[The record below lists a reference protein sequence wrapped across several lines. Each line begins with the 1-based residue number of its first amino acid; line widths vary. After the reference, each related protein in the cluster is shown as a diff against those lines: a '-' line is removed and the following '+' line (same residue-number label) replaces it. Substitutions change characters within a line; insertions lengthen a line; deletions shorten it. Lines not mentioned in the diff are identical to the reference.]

1 MHMDNNSDNLVLLC
15 VKRANLEELALVE
28 PIVQIENKDIE
39 GKEVF
44 SQVRRNQQQQA
55 MLWRNLMRQTQ
66 DCYFWKDENRRFLGV
81 SQAFLDYYG
90 IKSLEDIVGKNDE
103 EMHWHVDDQPYKSD
117 ELDVIAKGQV
127 IHDALGNCII
137 KGIAHSIVCNK
148 WPLYDR
154 GRIVG
159 LMGYFRDADRMQQ
172 RAANIRSDIWQDK
185 LTGLMNEKSFYEVFW
200 DYEEQMQCHG
210 RKYGL
215 ILVQWEEDRSL
226 MEQGNSVQLDE
237 YLRLIADR
245 LRNSCGKECSVARFK
260 CNNGR

>member
-1 MHMDNNSDNLVLLC
+1 M
-15 VKRANLEELALVE
+15 
-28 PIVQIENKDIE
+28 
-39 GKEVF
+39 
-44 SQVRRNQQQQA
+44 
-55 MLWRNLMRQTQ
+55 
-66 DCYFWKDENRRFLGV
+66 GV